1 MSQPPTNKT
10 NWKRIAKWIGVAFAT
25 ALAGLLNLSCTSLPS
40 FGGGGDAEPAPPEDV
55 GAQLVEA
62 LPEIADAGSRLLS
75 TFVWTAVVIAVVFPA
90 ARVAAV
96 GVFIAFYDRVASWF
110 RPKPGSF
117 TKPES
122 SVNRTDEQ

>member
-1 MSQPPTNKT
+1 MSQHPPNKP

-25 ALAGLLNLSCTSLPS
+25 ALAGLLNLSCASLFSP
-40 FGGGGDAEPAPPEDV
+40 GGGGDIEPGPPEDI

-122 SVNRTDEQ
+122 SVNRVDEQ

>member
-1 MSQPPTNKT
+1 MSDEKKEPFLSPAEIVGTT
-10 NWKRIAKWIGVAFAT
+10 LL
-25 ALAGLLNLSCTSLPS
+25 LASVTGCASLPS
-40 FGGGGDAEPAPPEDV
+40 MLGGGGDSEPGPPEDI

-122 SVNRTDEQ
+122 SVNRIDEQ

>member
-1 MSQPPTNKT
+1 MSDNEKEPFLSPGE
-10 NWKRIAKWIGVAFAT
+10 IIGVT
-25 ALAGLLNLSCTSLPS
+25 CLLAAVSGCTSLPS
-40 FGGGGDAEPAPPEDV
+40 FGGGGDSEPAPPEDI